1 MNPGIAIPI
10 LPARDLIET
19 RRFYERLNFEV
30 VGWWPDTFGG
40 YAILTRGD
48 LAMHFFHYPDLSP
61 LETYAQCY
69 WRVADV
75 EALYTEVQAL
85 GLPKVGEPRVTP
97 LEAKPWGMWEFA
109 IIDPNGT
116 LVRVGQPTRSG

>member
-75 EALYTEVQAL
+75 EALYTEVHTISRCP
-85 GLPKVGEPRVTP
+85 GPKHPGP
-97 LEAKPWGMWEFA
+97 GS
-109 IIDPNGT
+109 NGCKRT
-116 LVRVGQPTRSG
+116 AMQPP